1 MLGARAQ
8 CSGKIWSSVLVL
20 GKIKVLSACFF
31 KVLEHWARTEHW
43 VITFRALKCLY
54 KSVYIFKLILSVCKA
69 FKTMSKFFKS
79 NNSLTFD
86 INLLKRMNKNLI
98 LSSFYLF

>member
-1 MLGARAQ
+1 MMSVLGARARQ
-8 CSGKIWSSVLVL
+8 NR
-20 GKIKVLSACFF
+20 SAQRSFF
-31 KVLEHWARTEHW
+31 QGARAPSTES
-43 VITFRALKCLY
+43 TFRALKCLY

-86 INLLKRMNKNLI
+86 INLLKRMNKILI

>member
-1 MLGARAQ
+1 VLA
-8 CSGKIWSSVLVL
+8 LVL
-20 GKIKVLSACFF
+20 GKIEVLSARFLKVLSH
-31 KVLEHWARTEHW
+31 LARIEHW

-54 KSVYIFKLILSVCKA
+54 KSVYSFKLILSVFKA

-86 INLLKRMNKNLI
+86 INLL
-98 LSSFYLF
+98 